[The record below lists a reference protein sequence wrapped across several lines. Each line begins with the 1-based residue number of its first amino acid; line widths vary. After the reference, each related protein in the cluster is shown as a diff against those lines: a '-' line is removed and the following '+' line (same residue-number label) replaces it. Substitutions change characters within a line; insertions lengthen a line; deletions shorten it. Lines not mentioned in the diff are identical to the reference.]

1 MRPMLFHAPVVLAMG
16 GTLLVGCLAVTG
28 GFSKSLL
35 DSHIMDLVVACL
47 SLFAVGYC
55 IILYWRS
62 RT

>member
-1 MRPMLFHAPVVLAMG
+1 MRPMLFHTPVALAMG

-47 SLFAVGYC
+47 SLFAMG
-55 IILYWRS
+55 
-62 RT
+62 